1 MSALSAIERS
11 PVAERLNI
19 LEFISPRTF
28 TELTSLS
35 RFKLHEL
42 IKSGHI
48 RAKRA
53 DGRVLIEVA
62 SVNEYLSSLLAETY
76 PEKEAPPA
84 KEVTVQEAMASF
96 NEQMQR
102 AKVDLFT

>member
-1 MSALSAIERS
+1 MNALSAIERS
-11 PVAERLNI
+11 PVAERFNI
-19 LEFISPRTF
+19 IEFISPRTF

-42 IKSGHI
+42 IKSGQI

-62 SVNEYLSSLLAETY
+62 AVNEYLSSLPAETY
-76 PEKEAPPA
+76 PEKEAPR
-84 KEVTVQEAMASF
+84 S
-96 NEQMQR
+96 N
-102 AKVDLFT
+102 D

>member
-1 MSALSAIERS
+1 MNALSPIERL
-11 PVAERLNI
+11 PVAERFNI
-19 LEFISPRTF
+19 IEFISPRTF

-42 IKSGHI
+42 IRSGQI

-62 SVNEYLSSLLAETY
+62 SVNEYLSSLPAETY
-76 PEKEAPPA
+76 PEKEAPQP
-84 KEVTVQEAMASF
+84 KEVTIQDAMASF